1 MEYLSMNT
9 TDEPLVLQDLPASS
23 TERRDAIIA
32 VLMIVFGVVLLASI
46 DFVELLFTKTRDF
59 EHLEL
64 DELIAAIPAALLATA
79 WFAYRRWR
87 EAHALNIH
95 LQLMVQKLN
104 AAINQRQA
112 AERELHEVQKMAA
125 VGHLAGGLA
134 HEINNVLQPI
144 LTLSELTAEQSELTA
159 EVRTR
164 IEKIQ
169 LAANRGRDITR
180 KVLTFAGAS
189 DEETETVVFSEA
201 LQECVDLLD
210 ETLLSS
216 VDIHTEISADRG
228 LASINRTELA
238 QMITN
243 LVSNAAAAMDNKGR
257 ITIRSEIADVNP
269 DLNAVGKLAAGSYFR
284 VSVTDTGPGMTED
297 IRTRAF
303 DPFFSTKKPG
313 IGTGLGLSVV
323 FGIIESWGGHIS
335 LNSQPEN
342 GTTVLFHVPVQDSP

>member
-1 MEYLSMNT
+1 MDSMN
-9 TDEPLVLQDLPASS
+9 EPLNLHDLPAPS
-23 TERRDAIIA
+23 TERRDAIVA
-32 VLMIVFGVVLLASI
+32 VLMIVFGVLLLASI
-46 DFVELLFTKTRDF
+46 DFVELLFAKTRDF

-64 DELIAAIPAALLATA
+64 DELIAAIPAAMLATT

-95 LQLMVQKLN
+95 LQRTVHKLN
-104 AAINQRQA
+104 SAIDQRHA
-112 AERELHEVQKMAA
+112 AERELHEIQKMAA

-144 LTLSELTAEQSELTA
+144 LTLSELTIQQSELSA
-159 EVRTR
+159 EARTR

-180 KVLTFAGAS
+180 KVLTFAGAG
-189 DEETETVVFSEA
+189 EEEIETVVFSEA
-201 LQECVDLLD
+201 LQESVDLLK
-210 ETLLSS
+210 ETSLSS
-216 VDIHTEISADRG
+216 VEIRTQLTADHG
-228 LASINRTELA
+228 LASINRTELT
-238 QMITN
+238 QVITN

-257 ITIRSEIADVNP
+257 ITIKSEIVDVNP
-269 DLNAVGKLAAGSYFR
+269 ALNAVGKLPAGTYFR
-284 VSVTDTGPGMTED
+284 VSVSDTGPGMTEN
-297 IRTRAF
+297 IRSRAF

-323 FGIIESWGGHIS
+323 FGIIDSWGGHIS

-342 GTTVLFHVPVQDSP
+342 GTTVLVLVPVQESP